1 MKRRPTYL
9 LTLALLPLLLACSP
23 QRRLAHLLA
32 HHPEL
37 RGDTI
42 ITLRDT
48 IATPYASADTVFV
61 LPTCADSTL
70 QPSKAAHTTGIT
82 VVAGNARATLA
93 AEDDGRYRLT
103 AESLP
108 DTMLV
113 EVERHVPLLVTKTE
127 KVQQPITKWQAFK
140 MQMGGLFIGMLAVLL
155 LLAVLKIVRKFV

>member
-1 MKRRPTYL
+1 MNRRPTYL
-9 LTLALLPLLLACSP
+9 LALVMLPLLLGCSP

-32 HHPEL
+32 QHPEL

-42 ITLRDT
+42 IVLRDT
-48 IATPYASADTVFV
+48 LITPYTAHDTIFW
-61 LPTCADSTL
+61 LPACGDSIL
-70 QPSKAAHTTGIT
+70 QPSKAEHTTGIT

-93 AEDDGRYRLT
+93 AEEGGRYRLT

-108 DTMLV
+108 DTVLV

-127 KVQQPITKWQAFK
+127 KVQQPLTKWQAFK
-140 MQMGGLFIGMLAVLL
+140 MKMGGLFIGILAVMM